1 MFDYLLKD
9 KEQPDGK
16 RLGAEVLRGDIDNQ
30 AMLIDSLDFKQKY
43 TSGCLSFTE
52 IAEEVTQE
60 QKNALMDGFEQT
72 IRAGLDVDRVS
83 VSWIEHRDKGR
94 LELNFVFANVDLE
107 HGRAFQPYVH
117 SVDKRRVNAW
127 KDMQNIEHGF
137 TDPSDPVNKRLM
149 AQRDNLP
156 RDIKDTRQ
164 AITDGL
170 KALVVEGV
178 ITNRDDVIQ
187 ALTDGGFEIA
197 RETAKAIS
205 IKNPTGK
212 RNIRLTGGLYERDFK
227 FSPEVQNTVERTG
240 EDYRARSTERYDEA
254 KRLYD
259 SEIARKRDY
268 HQARHGKPRLEQRAA
283 ARDVSKASNRYE
295 SSPRKLY
302 ERDFN
307 FSREIQNTVTAA
319 SKDYRA
325 GSRDRYDAAKQLYD
339 SEITRKRDYHQAR
352 HGKPRY
358 QQRAVARDV
367 SQASNRYEYSTANLF
382 KQRPSPYHPAFRPV
396 RRRRRE
402 DDRRL
407 HTAYRPADRAARGQ
421 DSASHQIRNE
431 KMGNRNQYHRSHG
444 TGIWHNDRSS
454 TGQQV
459 LKADLH
465 HSKATTADTAADQL
479 RAEVDYGQETT
490 RASTGSPTGATRYDQ
505 TPTADARRPTAIH
518 GAAATQK
525 RPRYSGIDRLIE
537 EIGTDK
543 DARAGKLADA
553 VQAVANFNDRTNKR
567 VQWLDAAS
575 ETARNNASNDDERI
589 TSFRKRSNSTRRAIE
604 DVSEYDSTARLS
616 RERYSAIRERYSEIG
631 GRIEGVSERTEKNRA
646 VTSENNRLTDR
657 NTDGAERVKQI
668 AGQVREL
675 IQAKELERA
684 RSVTRSRSPSMGR

>member
-1 MFDYLLKD
+1 MIVKFFTNGTGGSKGVFDYLLKD

-52 IAEEVTQE
+52 TADEVTQE

-72 IRAGLDVDRVS
+72 IRAGLNVDRVS

-156 RDIKDTRQ
+156 RDVKEVRQ

-197 RETAKAIS
+197 RETANAIS

-240 EDYRARSTERYDEA
+240 EDYRARSTERYDAA
-254 KRLYD
+254 KQLYD
-259 SEIARKRDY
+259 SEITRKRDY

-283 ARDVSKASNRYE
+283 ARDVSQASNQYE
-295 SSPRKLY
+295 YRPRKLY
-302 ERDFN
+302 E
-307 FSREIQNTVTAA
+307 
-319 SKDYRA
+319 
-325 GSRDRYDAAKQLYD
+325 
-339 SEITRKRDYHQAR
+339 
-352 HGKPRY
+352 
-358 QQRAVARDV
+358 
-367 SQASNRYEYSTANLF
+367 
-382 KQRPSPYHPAFRPV
+382 QRPSPFNPRFKPT
-396 RRRRRE
+396 RRTDRD
-402 DDRRL
+402 DDREL
-407 HTAYRPADRAARGQ
+407 HTAHRAAYSAARGQ
-421 DSASHQIRNE
+421 DSAGHQIRNE
-431 KMGNRNQYHRSHG
+431 EMGNRSQFGRTYDTGARHHHRGS
-444 TGIWHNDRSS
+444 IS
-454 TGQQV
+454 QQV
-459 LKADLH
+459 LKTNLH
-465 HSKATTADTAADQL
+465 HSKAADTDTDTAAAHQL
-479 RAEVDYGQETT
+479 RAEVSHGQEIT
-490 RASTGSPTGATRYDQ
+490 RASTKSPTSTAGHDQ
-505 TPTADARRPTAIH
+505 TPRTNARRPTAIH
-518 GAAATQK
+518 TAAATEE
-525 RPRYSGIDRLIE
+525 RPGYSGIDSIIE
-537 EIGTDK
+537 QIGRDK
-543 DARAGKLADA
+543 NAGAGTLTNV
-553 VQAVANFNDRTNKR
+553 VQTVANFNDEANERIQWMGGISERT
-567 VQWLDAAS
+567 
-575 ETARNNASNDDERI
+575 RNNASIINKRVI
-589 TSFRKRSNSTRRAIE
+589 GFRKRTDSARRAVE

-616 RERYSAIRERYSEIG
+616 QQRYEAIRERYREVG
-631 GRIEGVSERTEKNRA
+631 ERIERISERADQNRA
-646 VTSENNRLTDR
+646 VASENQRLTDR
-657 NTDGAERVKQI
+657 NTEGAEGIKHI
-668 AGQVREL
+668 AGQVREM
-675 IQAKELERA
+675 IKAKEQEVERA
-684 RSVTRSRSPSMGR
+684 RTPTRSRSPSMGR

>member
-1 MFDYLLKD
+1 MIVKFFTNGTGGSKGVFDYLLKD

-52 IAEEVTQE
+52 TADEVTQE

-72 IRAGLDVDRVS
+72 IRAGLNVDRVS

-156 RDIKDTRQ
+156 RDVKEVRQ

-197 RETAKAIS
+197 RETANAIS

-240 EDYRARSTERYDEA
+240 EDYRARSTERYDAA
-254 KRLYD
+254 KQLYD
-259 SEIARKRDY
+259 SEITRKRDY

-283 ARDVSKASNRYE
+283 ARDVSQASNQYE
-295 SSPRKLY
+295 YRPRKLY
-302 ERDFN
+302 E
-307 FSREIQNTVTAA
+307 
-319 SKDYRA
+319 
-325 GSRDRYDAAKQLYD
+325 
-339 SEITRKRDYHQAR
+339 
-352 HGKPRY
+352 
-358 QQRAVARDV
+358 
-367 SQASNRYEYSTANLF
+367 
-382 KQRPSPYHPAFRPV
+382 QRPSPFNPRFKPT
-396 RRRRRE
+396 RRTDRD
-402 DDRRL
+402 DDREL
-407 HTAYRPADRAARGQ
+407 HTAHRAAYSAARGQ
-421 DSASHQIRNE
+421 DSAGHQIRNE
-431 KMGNRNQYHRSHG
+431 EMGNRSQFGRTYDTGARHHHRGS
-444 TGIWHNDRSS
+444 IS
-454 TGQQV
+454 QQV
-459 LKADLH
+459 LKTNLH
-465 HSKATTADTAADQL
+465 HSKAADTDTAAAHQL
-479 RAEVDYGQETT
+479 RAEVSHGQEIT
-490 RASTGSPTGATRYDQ
+490 RASTKSPTSTAGHDQ
-505 TPTADARRPTAIH
+505 TPRTNARRPTAIH
-518 GAAATQK
+518 TAAATEE
-525 RPRYSGIDRLIE
+525 RPGYSGIDSIIE
-537 EIGTDK
+537 QIGRDK
-543 DARAGKLADA
+543 NAGAGTLTNV
-553 VQAVANFNDRTNKR
+553 VQTVANFNDEANERIQWMGGISERT
-567 VQWLDAAS
+567 
-575 ETARNNASNDDERI
+575 RNNASIINKRVI
-589 TSFRKRSNSTRRAIE
+589 GFRKRTDSARRAVE

-616 RERYSAIRERYSEIG
+616 QQRYEAIRERYREVG
-631 GRIEGVSERTEKNRA
+631 ERIERISERADQNRA
-646 VTSENNRLTDR
+646 VASENQRLTDR
-657 NTDGAERVKQI
+657 NTEGAEGIKHI
-668 AGQVREL
+668 AGQVREM
-675 IQAKELERA
+675 IKAKEQEVERA
-684 RSVTRSRSPSMGR
+684 RTPTRSRSPSMGR

>member
-1 MFDYLLKD
+1 MIVKFFTNGTGGSKGVFDYLLKD

-52 IAEEVTQE
+52 TADEVTQE

-72 IRAGLDVDRVS
+72 IRAGLNVDRVS

-156 RDIKDTRQ
+156 RDVKEVRQ

-240 EDYRARSTERYDEA
+240 EDYRARSTERYDAA
-254 KRLYD
+254 KQLYD
-259 SEIARKRDY
+259 SEITRKRDY

-283 ARDVSKASNRYE
+283 ARDVSQASNQYE
-295 SSPRKLY
+295 YRPRKLY
-302 ERDFN
+302 E
-307 FSREIQNTVTAA
+307 
-319 SKDYRA
+319 
-325 GSRDRYDAAKQLYD
+325 
-339 SEITRKRDYHQAR
+339 
-352 HGKPRY
+352 
-358 QQRAVARDV
+358 
-367 SQASNRYEYSTANLF
+367 
-382 KQRPSPYHPAFRPV
+382 QRPSPFNPRFKPT
-396 RRRRRE
+396 RRTDRD
-402 DDRRL
+402 DDREL
-407 HTAYRPADRAARGQ
+407 HTAHRAAYSAARGQ
-421 DSASHQIRNE
+421 DSAGHQIRNE
-431 KMGNRNQYHRSHG
+431 EMGNRSQFGRTYDTGARHHHRGS
-444 TGIWHNDRSS
+444 IS
-454 TGQQV
+454 QQV
-459 LKADLH
+459 LKTNLH
-465 HSKATTADTAADQL
+465 HSKAADTDTAAAHQL
-479 RAEVDYGQETT
+479 RAEVSHGQEIT
-490 RASTGSPTGATRYDQ
+490 RASTTSPTSTAGHDQ
-505 TPTADARRPTAIH
+505 TPRTNARRPTAIH
-518 GAAATQK
+518 TAAATEE
-525 RPRYSGIDRLIE
+525 RPGYSGIDSIIE
-537 EIGTDK
+537 QIGRDK
-543 DARAGKLADA
+543 NAGAGTLTNV
-553 VQAVANFNDRTNKR
+553 VQTVANFNDEANERIQWMGGISERT
-567 VQWLDAAS
+567 
-575 ETARNNASNDDERI
+575 RNNASIINKRVI
-589 TSFRKRSNSTRRAIE
+589 GFRKRTDSARRAVE

-616 RERYSAIRERYSEIG
+616 QQRYEAIRERYREVG
-631 GRIEGVSERTEKNRA
+631 ERIERISERADQNRA
-646 VTSENNRLTDR
+646 VASENQRLTDR
-657 NTDGAERVKQI
+657 NTEGAEGIKHI
-668 AGQVREL
+668 AGQVREM
-675 IQAKELERA
+675 IKAKEQEVERA
-684 RSVTRSRSPSMGR
+684 RTPTRSRSPSMGR

>member
-137 TDPSDPVNKRLM
+137 TDPNDPANKRLM

-156 RDIKDTRQ
+156 RDIKDARQ

-178 ITNRDDVIQ
+178 ITNRADVIQ

-197 RETAKAIS
+197 RETDKAIS
-205 IKNPTGK
+205 IKNPDPTAK
-212 RNIRLTGGLYERDFK
+212 RNIRLTGGLYERGFK
-227 FSPEVQNTVERTG
+227 FSREVQSEVTAASES
-240 EDYRARSTERYDEA
+240 YRGRSTERYDAA
-254 KRLYD
+254 KQLYD
-259 SEIARKRDY
+259 SEIKRKRDY
-268 HQARHGKPRLEQRAA
+268 HQTRHGKPRLEQRAA
-283 ARDVSKASNRYE
+283 ARDV
-295 SSPRKLY
+295 
-302 ERDFN
+302 
-307 FSREIQNTVTAA
+307 
-319 SKDYRA
+319 
-325 GSRDRYDAAKQLYD
+325 G
-339 SEITRKRDYHQAR
+339 
-352 HGKPRY
+352 
-358 QQRAVARDV
+358 
-367 SQASNRYEYSTANLF
+367 QASNRYEYSTANLF

-575 ETARNNASNDDERI
+575 ETARNNASNVDERI